1 MCLECQNLLLIKQ
14 EQILRTPSYN
24 KTGADYGKDSKLLLD
39 IYCSKNYFFSS
50 VFFFFFFVVSCT
62 KIRQEHIVEVIL
74 KEMYIIVIITSTET
88 FLEDT

>member
-14 EQILRTPSYN
+14 QQILKTPSHN
-24 KTGADYGKDSKLLLD
+24 KTGTDYGKDSKLLLD
-39 IYCSKNYFFSS
+39 IYCSKNYFFFSG
-50 VFFFFFFVVSCT
+50 VFFFIISCT

-88 FLEDT
+88 FLEAT

>member
-50 VFFFFFFVVSCT
+50 VFFFFFVVSCT